1 MNDPSNSREA
11 ELLDSLPGL
20 FFFLSLSTTRTEDLD
35 GSFVDPEEYLWGPD
49 QSVANLLDSAVAERG
64 VAVLLGPMEEVLLH
78 LGRTATE
85 LSFGVLASL
94 NRPGYRLSGFAE
106 CFRPLARIIATSP
119 DFTWWWEGARSH
131 RVTAKDIGTSP
142 FDDLTEQSHWS
153 NQPRSAQTIQTTPG
167 PIENL
172 ESTMAVCF
180 DNDTAFGGDNRT
192 VPVAHH
198 KLLGQGL
205 RITTSSDWQRLLN
218 TAHFVVT
225 DEGRLHDWSDML
237 GTQRKWVTPDWQT
250 ISQSFDWIE
259 LTLGGFLTT
268 SYRTI
273 EFDGSM
279 SAVIGWTPGA
289 TIFFNGDP
297 DEYLGWAS
305 MSSR

>member
-1 MNDPSNSREA
+1 MNGPTVNRE
-11 ELLDSLPGL
+11 EEILESLPAL
-20 FFFLSLSTTRTEDLD
+20 FFFLSISTTRTELLD
-35 GSFVDPEEYLWGPD
+35 GYFVDPEELLRSPD
-49 QSVANLLDSAVAERG
+49 QSVIDRLTSAVVDRG
-64 VAVLLGPMEEVLLH
+64 VPTLLGPREDVLLH

-85 LSFGVLASL
+85 LSFGVLTPL
-94 NRPGYRLSGFAE
+94 NRPGYRLSRFAE
-106 CFRPLARIIATSP
+106 CFRPLARIVAASP
-119 DFTWWWEGARSH
+119 DFTWWWEGAQTH
-131 RVTAKDIGTSP
+131 RVTAKDIGISHRE
-142 FDDLTEQSHWS
+142 DLTEQSHWS

-167 PIENL
+167 PIESL

-180 DNDTAFGGDNRT
+180 DNDTAFAGDNRT
-192 VPVAHH
+192 LPLA
-198 KLLGQGL
+198 KNDPCGQGL
-205 RITTSSDWQRLLN
+205 RITSPSDWQDLLSV
-218 TAHFVVT
+218 AHTVVT
-225 DEGRLHDWSDML
+225 DDGRLHYWSDML

-289 TIFFNGDP
+289 TIFFNEDP